1 MKRIRTQ
8 LLPEVYLTCLPAAKF
23 KTDFLSAQFV
33 TPLRLETAG
42 LGALLPAVLERGTR
56 RYPDMQQLTA
66 AEDLLYGANISHSVR
81 KRGESQLW
89 GFVATAIDDAYT
101 PGGERLLEPL
111 TELVGELLCDP
122 CVENGLLR
130 RDYTASEKTNLI
142 DLIRSTV
149 NDKRTFAG
157 KRLLE
162 EMCRGEAYGVSH
174 LGEEEAVGAITPS
187 ILTTYYRRQLAAGR
201 LELYYCGKAEPAR
214 VEDAFRQA
222 FEGLRR
228 EEVAPISPVPHH
240 RGPSEVRVV
249 QERMDVSQGKLC
261 LGYSVD
267 SVDKDAVLVM
277 DMLFGGTSNS
287 KLFLNVR
294 EKLSLC
300 YYVSSSFHRRKG
312 LITVYSGIEFENCD
326 RAVAEISAQL
336 EDLKN
341 GRWEDWELQGARSSL
356 ISSLRS
362 TEDSAG
368 AIESFVMG
376 QAAAG
381 GSETIPGLLEEVRA
395 VTPDRIRE
403 AAAAV
408 KPDTI
413 YFLKGKEAIA

>member
-1 MKRIRTQ
+1 MTRQT
-8 LLPEVYLTCLPAAKF
+8 LLENVYLTHMPSEKF
-23 KTDFLSAQFV
+23 KTSFLSAQMAV
-33 TPLRLETAG
+33 PLLAETAG
-42 LGALLPAVLERGTR
+42 LNALLVNVLSRGTAR
-56 RYPDMQQLTA
+56 LPDMA
-66 AEDLLYGANISHSVR
+66 ALGRELDLLYGAQLEPAVR
-81 KRGESQLW
+81 KMGENQLF
-89 GFVATAIDDAYT
+89 GFMASCIDDRFL

-111 TELVGELLCDP
+111 TELLGDMFCRPAVQDGGLNGDYVDSER
-122 CVENGLLR
+122 ENLV
-130 RDYTASEKTNLI
+130 
-142 DLIRSTV
+142 DLIRSDI
-149 NDKRTFAG
+149 NDKRLYAARRLMETMCAG
-157 KRLLE
+157 E
-162 EMCRGEAYGVSH
+162 PYGV
-174 LGEEEAVGAITPS
+174 GRMGRAGDVERITRQELS
-187 ILTTYYRRQLAAGR
+187 GHYRSVLSRGR
-201 LELYYCGKAEPAR
+201 LELFYCGSAPEDR
-214 VEDAFRQA
+214 VADAFRRA
-222 FEGLRR
+222 FAGLPRQGLLEPTVTTRR
-228 EEVAPISPVPHH
+228 AAPASC
-240 RGPSEVRVV
+240 RVV
-249 QERMDVSQGKLC
+249 EEAMDVTQGKLC
-261 LGYSVD
+261 MGFRTD
-267 SVDKDAVLVM
+267 SGDVPAT
-277 DMLFGGTSNS
+277 MLMNAMFGGEVTS

>member
-1 MKRIRTQ
+1 
-8 LLPEVYLTCLPAAKF
+8 
-23 KTDFLSAQFV
+23 
-33 TPLRLETAG
+33 
-42 LGALLPAVLERGTR
+42 
-56 RYPDMQQLTA
+56 
-66 AEDLLYGANISHSVR
+66 
-81 KRGESQLW
+81 
-89 GFVATAIDDAYT
+89 
-101 PGGERLLEPL
+101 
-111 TELVGELLCDP
+111 
-122 CVENGLLR
+122 
-130 RDYTASEKTNLI
+130 
-142 DLIRSTV
+142 
-149 NDKRTFAG
+149 
-157 KRLLE
+157 
-162 EMCRGEAYGVSH
+162 
-174 LGEEEAVGAITPS
+174 
-187 ILTTYYRRQLAAGR
+187 
-201 LELYYCGKAEPAR
+201 
-214 VEDAFRQA
+214 
-222 FEGLRR
+222 
-228 EEVAPISPVPHH
+228 
-240 RGPSEVRVV
+240 
-249 QERMDVSQGKLC
+249 MDVTQGKLC
-261 LGYSVD
+261 MGFRTD
-267 SVDKDAVLVM
+267 SGDVPAI
-277 DMLFGGTSNS
+277 MLMNAMFGGEVTS

>member
-33 TPLRLETAG
+33 IPLRLETAG

-130 RDYTASEKTNLI
+130 GDYTASEKTNLI

-214 VEDAFRQA
+214 VEDAFRRA

-228 EEVAPISPVPHH
+228 EEVAPISPA
-240 RGPSEVRVV
+240 
-249 QERMDVSQGKLC
+249 VSYTHLT
-261 LGYSVD
+261 LPTIYSV
-267 SVDKDAVLVM
+267 
-277 DMLFGGTSNS
+277 
-287 KLFLNVR
+287 
-294 EKLSLC
+294 
-300 YYVSSSFHRRKG
+300 
-312 LITVYSGIEFENCD
+312 
-326 RAVAEISAQL
+326 
-336 EDLKN
+336 
-341 GRWEDWELQGARSSL
+341 
-356 ISSLRS
+356 
-362 TEDSAG
+362 
-368 AIESFVMG
+368 
-376 QAAAG
+376 
-381 GSETIPGLLEEVRA
+381 
-395 VTPDRIRE
+395 
-403 AAAAV
+403 
-408 KPDTI
+408 
-413 YFLKGKEAIA
+413 